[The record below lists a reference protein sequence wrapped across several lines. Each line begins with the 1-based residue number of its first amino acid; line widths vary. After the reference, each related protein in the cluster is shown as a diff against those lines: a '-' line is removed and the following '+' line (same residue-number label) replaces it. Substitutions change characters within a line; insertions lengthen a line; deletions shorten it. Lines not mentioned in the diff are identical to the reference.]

1 MLLYFNLVM
10 LEISFELVFSL
21 YLIYGLSQ
29 VDQLRGE
36 NSTLF
41 KNLTNANQ
49 QFKDASMNNR
59 VLKSDVEA
67 LRAKVPKI
75 FEVPTAKMLIYNQK
89 LIEQT

>member
-1 MLLYFNLVM
+1 MH
-10 LEISFELVFSL
+10 EISFELVFSW
-21 YLIYGLSQ
+21 YLIYGFSQ

-49 QFKDASMNNR
+49 QFKDANMNNR

-67 LRAKVPKI
+67 LRAKVPNI
-75 FEVPTAKMLIYNQK
+75 FELSRLKMLIDNQK
-89 LIEQT
+89 LSEKP